1 MTDKERGIRTRAGK
15 LLSSFIRQ
23 IAEEKTEFIID
34 HPDNVEDKMVTKA
47 EALARLI
54 WKRALGYTEMKP
66 NKDGTLSEYIYSPD
80 KGCMSLIFDRMEG
93 KAPAALDEG
102 DEKLTVA
109 ERVSEQGRK
118 RINEVLNDS
127 GN

>member
-1 MTDKERGIRTRAGK
+1 MTDKERGVRTKAGK

-23 IAEEKTEFIID
+23 IAEEETEFEKGPHND
-34 HPDNVEDKMVTKA
+34 EDRMVTKA

-54 WKRALGYTEMKP
+54 WKRALGYSEMRSG
-66 NKDGTLSEYIYSPD
+66 KDGKPVEYTYSPD

-109 ERVSEQGRK
+109 ERVSEQGKK

>member
-15 LLSSFIRQ
+15 LLSSFIRD
-23 IAEEKTEFIID
+23 IAEEQTEFAKD
-34 HPDNVEDKMVTKA
+34 PDNVEDRMVTKA

-54 WKRALGYTEMKP
+54 WKRALGYSEIRTD
-66 NKDGTLSEYIYSPD
+66 KDKVPVTYVIPPD

-102 DEKLTVA
+102 DEKLSVA
-109 ERVSEQGRK
+109 ERVSEQGKK